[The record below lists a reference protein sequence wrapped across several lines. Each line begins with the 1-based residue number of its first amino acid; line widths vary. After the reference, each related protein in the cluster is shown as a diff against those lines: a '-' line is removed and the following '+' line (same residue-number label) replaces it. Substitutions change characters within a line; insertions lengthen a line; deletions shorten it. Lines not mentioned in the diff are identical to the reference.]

1 MKSKQELRSMKIKF
15 KNPPCS
21 DCLLLGIC
29 KAKIK
34 KTFFIWNIIELKK
47 ECYILNNYIDEN
59 DYNGFYYNEILI
71 FIYKFLIENNK
82 D

>member
-15 KNPPCS
+15 KTPPCS

-29 KAKIK
+29 KAK
-34 KTFFIWNIIELKK
+34 
-47 ECYILNNYIDEN
+47 LNNYIDEN

-71 FIYKFLIENNK
+71 FIYRFLIENNK